1 MTVRKLL
8 VTLVLVALTASAC
21 GIPVDSEPE
30 VISNDQLPDALRP
43 GSSTTTTLPDQLT
56 EEVTI
61 FLVDPGDGVPT
72 LRPVI
77 RQVPVVESGAELEFL
92 VLEQLLIGP
101 TNEEQID
108 GNLISVIVPAGDEPI
123 TVLGLDR
130 AVEGQLT
137 VVLSEPPDTEGE
149 NRSVA
154 FAQMVFTLTEMEGI
168 ESVRFLARNVD
179 GADEDVSVSTDTD
192 EGDVTRP
199 VSRED
204 YSSLRP
210 AGFTN

>member
-1 MTVRKLL
+1 MSFQRLLITLVSVALL
-8 VTLVLVALTASAC
+8 VSAC
-21 GIPVDSEPE
+21 GIPVDNEPV
-30 VISNDQLPDALRP
+30 VISNDELPTALQP
-43 GSSTTTTLPDQLT
+43 GTSTTTTLPDQLT

-61 FLVDPGDGVPT
+61 FLVDPGDGEPT
-72 LRPVI
+72 LRPVT

-101 TNEEQID
+101 TSEEQLD
-108 GNLISVIVPAGDEPI
+108 LNLISFVVPASEEPI
-123 TVLGLDR
+123 MVLSLDR
-130 AVEGQLT
+130 AIEGQLT

-168 ESVRFLARNVD
+168 DTVRFLVRNED
-179 GADEDVSVSTDTD
+179 GVDEDIAVSTDTD

-199 VSRED
+199 VSRDD

-210 AGFTN
+210 IGFDN

>member
-1 MTVRKLL
+1 MSFQRLLITLVSVALL
-8 VTLVLVALTASAC
+8 VSAC
-21 GIPVDSEPE
+21 GIPVDNEPV
-30 VISNDQLPDALRP
+30 VISNDELPTALQP
-43 GSSTTTTLPDQLT
+43 GTSTTTTLPDQLT

-61 FLVDPGDGVPT
+61 FLVDPGDGEPS
-72 LRPVI
+72 LRPVT

-101 TNEEQID
+101 TSEEQLD
-108 GNLISVIVPAGDEPI
+108 LNLISVVVPASEEPI
-123 TVLGLDR
+123 MVLSLDR
-130 AVEGQLT
+130 AIEGQLT

-168 ESVRFLARNVD
+168 DTVRFLVRNED
-179 GADEDVSVSTDTD
+179 GVDEDIAVSTDTD

-199 VSRED
+199 VSRDD

-210 AGFTN
+210 IGFDN

>member
-1 MTVRKLL
+1 MSVQRILITLVSVALL
-8 VTLVLVALTASAC
+8 VSAC
-21 GIPVDSEPE
+21 GIPVDNEPV
-30 VISNDQLPDALRP
+30 VISNDELPTALQP
-43 GSSTTTTLPDQLT
+43 GTSTTTTLPDQLT

-61 FLVDPGDGVPT
+61 FLVDPGDGEPT
-72 LRPVI
+72 LRPVT

-101 TNEEQID
+101 TSEEQLD
-108 GNLISVIVPAGDEPI
+108 LNLISVVVPASEEPI
-123 TVLGLDR
+123 MVLSLDR
-130 AVEGQLT
+130 AIEGQLT

-168 ESVRFLARNVD
+168 DTVRFLVRNED
-179 GADEDVSVSTDTD
+179 GVDEDIAVSTDTD

-199 VSRED
+199 VSRDD

-210 AGFTN
+210 IGFDN